1 MKFVA
6 SARLWSLGAILLV
19 VTLVVAA
26 ALTGTSRAG
35 SVRASVDVQISPHL
49 LTAGERGLITIKF
62 KNSGPSTVNHVFAT
76 VTQAFKDA
84 NGNITSI
91 APLPLPASA
100 FIDPNFS
107 LPTGCLAAA
116 HGEGATDLTCDIG
129 QVAPG
134 ISRRVISFRA
144 PAGITPF
151 FVHVSASFDEG
162 KNSGLVDTVPG
173 DDDFPFSLAS
183 GTTTR
188 GQCSLLGDTVTASD
202 NTAQT
207 TSLTYRALPA
217 SLLPC
222 TPVSAGV
229 LSSVINP
236 NGVLHPFPKIS
247 FVDFLD
253 GAGLA
258 TVKISF
264 LSPPKGVT
272 KKNLA
277 LYELARFPID
287 QLTATNGGAA
297 VPLCVTG
304 SDGNLQ
310 IPVTSPQQFISC
322 IVSVDTLSGG
332 GLIATLLAR
341 GGDDGGWGGIG

>member
-1 MKFVA
+1 M
-6 SARLWSLGAILLV
+6 
-19 VTLVVAA
+19 
-26 ALTGTSRAG
+26 
-35 SVRASVDVQISPHL
+35 
-49 LTAGERGLITIKF
+49 
-62 KNSGPSTVNHVFAT
+62 
-76 VTQAFKDA
+76 
-84 NGNITSI
+84 
-91 APLPLPASA
+91 
-100 FIDPNFS
+100 
-107 LPTGCLAAA
+107 
-116 HGEGATDLTCDIG
+116 
-129 QVAPG
+129 
-134 ISRRVISFRA
+134 
-144 PAGITPF
+144 PAGVTPF

-162 KNSGLVDTVPG
+162 KNTGLLDTVTG
-173 DDDFPFSLAS
+173 DDLFPFSLAS
-183 GTTTR
+183 GTTTK

-207 TSLTYRALPA
+207 TSLTYQALPA

-229 LSSVINP
+229 VSSVRNP

-253 GAGLA
+253 GAGLS
-258 TVKISF
+258 TVQISF

-287 QLTATNGGAA
+287 LTATNGGAA
-297 VPLCVTG
+297 VPPCVTA
-304 SDGNLQ
+304 SDGTLQ

-322 IVSVDTLSGG
+322 IVSVDTLPGG

-341 GGDDGGWGGIG
+341 GGDDGGWGGAG

>member
-6 SARLWSLGAILLV
+6 SSRLRMFGALLLA

-26 ALTGTSRAG
+26 ALTATSRAG
-35 SVRASVDVQISPHL
+35 SVRTSVGVQITPHV
-49 LTAGERGLITIKF
+49 LTAGQRGLITIKF

-84 NGNITSI
+84 NGNITST

-107 LPTGCLAAA
+107 LPTGCLASA
-116 HGEGATDLTCDIG
+116 HGEGSTDLTCDIG
-129 QVAPG
+129 QVPPG
-134 ISRRVISFRA
+134 TVRRVISFRA
-144 PAGITPF
+144 PDTVTPF
-151 FVHVSASFDEG
+151 LIHVSASFDEG
-162 KNSGLVDTVPG
+162 KNTGLVDTVTG
-173 DDDFPFSLAS
+173 DDLFPFSIAS
-183 GTTTR
+183 GTNTK
-188 GQCSLLGDTVTASD
+188 GQCSLGGDTLVASD
-202 NTAQT
+202 NTIQT
-207 TSLTYRALPA
+207 TSLTYAPLPA
-217 SLLPC
+217 AFLPC

-229 LSSVINP
+229 VASLKNP
-236 NGVLHPFPKIS
+236 NGVSHPFPKIS

-277 LYELARFPID
+277 LYELAQFPID
-287 QLTATNGGAA
+287 QLTATDGGKP
-297 VPLCVTG
+297 VPQCVTATDG
-304 SDGNLQ
+304 SLQ
-310 IPVTSPQQFISC
+310 IPSGSDFVSC
-322 IVSVDTLSGG
+322 VVSVDTLPGG
-332 GLIATLLAR
+332 GLVATLLAR
-341 GGDDGGWGGIG
+341 GGNDSGWGGAG